1 MRGRK
6 GNSLWKM
13 TGRLPAC
20 EARAMLSLPTASVRL
35 SPFSW
40 AETALRFQRRCLTVP
55 ALITVKQSHITGDNV
70 EMPRVTRGRG
80 QERPA
85 VSKEVSEACPMLTS
99 WIFCFARLSEGC
111 ITVPITFT
119 LPQTTRASSGA
130 SVFIPTRPW
139 QTTDSGTGPRCH
151 NASLSFSNCPG
162 LEAWKKYIN
171 ILQLKLQ

>member
-1 MRGRK
+1 MERKGYIQQLTMRGRK

-20 EARAMLSLPTASVRL
+20 EASAVLSLPTAPVRL
-35 SPFSW
+35 SPFSST
-40 AETALRFQRRCLTVP
+40 ETALRFQQRCLTVP

-70 EMPRVTRGRG
+70 EMPRVMRGRG
-80 QERPA
+80 QECPA
-85 VSKEVSEACPMLTS
+85 DLTQVSEEVSKACPLLTS

-130 SVFIPTRPW
+130 SVFIPTRP
-139 QTTDSGTGPRCH
+139 
-151 NASLSFSNCPG
+151 
-162 LEAWKKYIN
+162 
-171 ILQLKLQ
+171 